1 MPRLVPTDLVAL
13 VQELLA
19 AQAPVAE
26 AMAVHCRFE
35 GPPSALVMAEAP
47 KLRQA
52 LLNLFKNA
60 LEAMSDGGELGFEV
74 LPPPPPS
81 AGEGGTPPWVELR
94 LTDTG
99 PGLDEEMLREA
110 FRPFKTSKHAG
121 TGLGLA
127 IVART
132 VHAHGG
138 SVTLENRPE
147 GGAVARVRLMPAPS
161 DPA

>member
-1 MPRLVPTDLVAL
+1 VVAL
-13 VQELLA
+13 IRDLMT

-26 AMAVHCRFE
+26 AMAVSCE
-35 GPPSALVMAEAP
+35 YTGPAVVHVMAESA

-60 LEAMSDGGELGFEV
+60 LEAMSAGGCLRFEV
-74 LPPPPPS
+74 VPDAPS
-81 AGEGGTPPWVELR
+81 LENEVGGRVEVR
-94 LTDTG
+94 VADDG
-99 PGLDEEMLREA
+99 PGLDREMLREA

-132 VHAHGG
+132 INAHGG
-138 SVTLENRPE
+138 SVSIENRPE
-147 GGAVARVRLMPAPS
+147 GGALVRVRLLPAPRTS
-161 DPA
+161 DAETP